1 MKLTEGKL
9 EFTVPLNL
17 MGIRIDKGIAII
29 LPKYSR
35 GQIQKWLK
43 NGSITIDDQP
53 VLPKLKI
60 WGGEKISIIVQDNV
74 NKDKFQ
80 AEEMPLDIV
89 YEDDEIMVVNKP
101 PGLVM
106 HPGNGN
112 WTGTLLNG
120 LLHYNNN
127 LATLPRAGIVHRLDK
142 ETSGLL
148 VVAKTP
154 TARSSLI
161 DQLQTR
167 MMTREYTAVAVGII
181 KKNGRIKEPIGRH
194 PIHRTKMCVSK
205 KGKDAITHYNPI
217 ESGLDWTL
225 LNCKLETGR
234 THQIRVHLTH
244 MGHPLIG
251 DNLYK
256 SGGIRYNFHRQAL
269 HASRLICNH
278 PALKIKMC
286 WETSIPTDMK
296 ELLTRLRDYRS

>member
-1 MKLTEGKL
+1 M
-9 EFTVPLNL
+9 
-17 MGIRIDKGIAII
+17 
-29 LPKYSR
+29 
-35 GQIQKWLK
+35 Q
-43 NGSITIDDQP
+43 DD
-53 VLPKLKI
+53 
-60 WGGEKISIIVQDNV
+60 V

-167 MMTREYTAVAVGII
+167 MMTREYTAVAMGNN
-181 KKNGRIKEPIGRH
+181 KKKWSHKGANWSAPYSSNENV
-194 PIHRTKMCVSK
+194 CFK

-217 ESGLDWTL
+217 E
-225 LNCKLETGR
+225 R
-234 THQIRVHLTH
+234 
-244 MGHPLIG
+244 
-251 DNLYK
+251 
-256 SGGIRYNFHRQAL
+256 A
-269 HASRLICNH
+269 
-278 PALKIKMC
+278 
-286 WETSIPTDMK
+286 
-296 ELLTRLRDYRS
+296 

>member
-1 MKLTEGKL
+1 MKPTEGKL
-9 EFTVPLNL
+9 EFTVPFNL

-43 NGSITIDDQP
+43 NGSITIDDKP

-74 NKDKFQ
+74 HTNKYQ

-89 YEDDEIMVVNKP
+89 YEDKEIMVVNKP

-120 LLHYNNN
+120 LLHHNND

-154 TARSSLI
+154 MARSSLI
-161 DQLQTR
+161 DQLQKR
-167 MMTREYTAVAVGII
+167 VMTREYTAVASGII
-181 KKNGRIKEPIGRH
+181 KK
-194 PIHRTKMCVSK
+194 MVS
-205 KGKDAITHYNPI
+205 
-217 ESGLDWTL
+217 
-225 LNCKLETGR
+225 
-234 THQIRVHLTH
+234 
-244 MGHPLIG
+244 
-251 DNLYK
+251 
-256 SGGIRYNFHRQAL
+256 
-269 HASRLICNH
+269 
-278 PALKIKMC
+278 
-286 WETSIPTDMK
+286 
-296 ELLTRLRDYRS
+296 